1 MKSRNPV
8 SARMVLALV
17 VGLGPVGLW
26 AQAPVAQAPEDTA
39 KQKRPVVLKEVVVT
53 ATRVPVPAV
62 TAAATVLEGDE
73 LRGRGVEYVLD
84 ALREVPGATVVQTG
98 SFGGITSLFLRGGN
112 DNFVRVLIDGV
123 PVNEPGGAFDFA
135 NLTTENVERI
145 EIVRGPASV
154 LYGSDAV
161 TGVVQIFT
169 RRGGGE
175 PRATASVRGGTYGTT
190 ELNAGLLGRTGPAGY
205 SVDVAQVATD
215 GIYAFNNH
223 YRHTQVSGLVHF
235 APDKRTEGRLS
246 LRYSDDNYH
255 IPTDFAGQVKDHDA
269 FQFGEQA
276 TLGLELGRF
285 FSPRVEGRLLLA
297 SNATDG
303 GFDDRQDGPGDTL
316 GFYAFKS
323 LDAIR
328 RRSVE
333 GRTNV
338 YLPDAVVVTVG
349 AQIEQEKER
358 SFNES
363 QSQFGPSNG
372 SFDVR
377 RTNRAAYLQALRG
390 AVRGLALNLG
400 VRLDDNDAFGTFATY
415 RGGVAY
421 RLPSGTGMRA
431 AFGTGFREPTFF
443 ENFAQGFVTGNP
455 NLHPERSRSWE
466 AGLDQELGA
475 GRVSLSATY
484 FHQRFRDLI
493 DFTFSPPSRG
503 APNYFNI
510 AAADADGVEV
520 STNAATPLGVSV
532 GVSYTYLRTRVTN
545 PGFDTSQT
553 ALFAQGDRLLR
564 RPTHAA
570 SLRVGYGFAG
580 RGTVHAVANYVGDR
594 DDLDFTAGKRVTL
607 PPYTT
612 IDLAAE
618 YDLVAADGGKRAL
631 TVSARLTNALDK
643 QYAAVAGF
651 PSPGRSLLVGV
662 RVGYGL

>member
-1 MKSRNPV
+1 MKSSNRLGTQI
-8 SARMVLALV
+8 VLALLA
-17 VGLGPVGLW
+17 GLGPLGLS
-26 AQAPVAQAPEDTA
+26 AQARAAQSPEDTV
-39 KQKRPVVLKEVVVT
+39 KQKHPIVLQEVVVT

-62 TAAATVLEGDE
+62 TAAATVVGGDE
-73 LRGRGVEYVLD
+73 LRARGVEYVLD
-84 ALREVPGATVVQTG
+84 ALREVPGAAVVQTG

-175 PRATASVRGGTYGTT
+175 PRATASVRGGTYGTM
-190 ELNAGLLGRTGPAGY
+190 ELEAGLLGGTGPASY

-255 IPTDFAGQVKDHDA
+255 VPTDFAGQVKDHDA
-269 FQFGEQA
+269 FQFGEKA

-328 RRSVE
+328 RRSAE
-333 GRTNV
+333 GRTNF
-338 YLPDAVVVTVG
+338 YLPDAVVVTAG

-372 SFDVR
+372 SFDEQR
-377 RTNRAAYLQALRG
+377 ANRAAYIQALRG
-390 AVRGLALNLG
+390 AGHGLSVNLG

-415 RGGVAY
+415 RGGAAY
-421 RLPSGTGMRA
+421 RLASGTGVRV

-455 NLHPERSRSWE
+455 NLRPERSRSWE
-466 AGLDQELGA
+466 AGLEQQIRS
-475 GRVSLSATY
+475 GRFSLSATY
-484 FHQRFRDLI
+484 FNQRFRNLI
-493 DFTFSPPSRG
+493 DFTFAPPTPG
-503 APNYFNI
+503 APNYFNV
-510 AAADADGVEV
+510 AAAEADGVEV
-520 STNAATPLGVSV
+520 ETGAAAPFGVNV
-532 GVSYTYLRTRVTN
+532 GVSYTYLRTRVTS
-545 PGFDTSQT
+545 PGFDTSET
-553 ALFAQGDRLLR
+553 ALFARGDRLLR
-564 RPTHAA
+564 RPTHSV

-580 RGTVHAVANYVGDR
+580 RAAVHAVANYMGDR
-594 DDLDFTAGKRVTL
+594 DDLDFSAGKRVTL
-607 PPYTT
+607 PPYTM
-612 IDLAAE
+612 IDLGGE
-618 YDLVAADGGKRAL
+618 YDLVAAPGGRRAL
-631 TVSARLTNALDK
+631 TLSARLENAFNK
-643 QYAAVAGF
+643 RYAAVAGF
-651 PSPGRSLLVGV
+651 PSPGRSLLVGL
-662 RVGYGL
+662 RLGYGL